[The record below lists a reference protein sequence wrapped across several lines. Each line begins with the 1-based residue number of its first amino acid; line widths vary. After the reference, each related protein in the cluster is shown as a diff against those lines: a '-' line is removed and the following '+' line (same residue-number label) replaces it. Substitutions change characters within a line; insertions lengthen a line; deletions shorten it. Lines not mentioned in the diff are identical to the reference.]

1 MNYDYDFTETDVY
14 VIESFI
20 LLADYN
26 RYEQDILDIMEQL
39 QEMFQSKAEY
49 DCATRPHWT
58 LKCGRD
64 KVDEFG
70 GIFWAWLV
78 LQYGDMV
85 LHLDLDGFIKKLQ
98 KSFIILCQI
107 FVIHTNRE

>member
-14 VIESFI
+14 AIESFI

-39 QEMFQSKAEY
+39 QAMFQSKAEY
-49 DCATRPHWT
+49 DCATRPDWT

-78 LQYGDMV
+78 LQYGDY
-85 LHLDLDGFIKKLQ
+85 GTSPRFGWIYKETAKKLYNIMSNIRNTY
-98 KSFIILCQI
+98 K
-107 FVIHTNRE
+107 